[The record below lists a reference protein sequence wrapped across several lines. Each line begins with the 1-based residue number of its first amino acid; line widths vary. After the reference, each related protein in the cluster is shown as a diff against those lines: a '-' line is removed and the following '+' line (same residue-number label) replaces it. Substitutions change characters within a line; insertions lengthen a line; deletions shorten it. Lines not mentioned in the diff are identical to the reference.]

1 MLKRPNYKGK
11 LIVVEGIDGSGKSTQ
26 IDLLNKWL
34 HNQGKSVYFSEWNSS
49 ALVKST
55 TRLGKREK
63 MFTPTTFSLLQATD
77 FCDRWEN
84 FILPLLKAGAIVL
97 ADRYAFTAYARD
109 VARGVDPDWIRN
121 LYSFAAQPDLVLY
134 FRVSL
139 DVAVE
144 RITSARAKI
153 KYYEA
158 GMDLGLSD
166 NKVTSFRLFQ
176 QRIIDEYEKMVGEFN
191 MTVIDGELPVEV
203 QQKDIR
209 KIVTK
214 ILRGWEGLPNP
225 KIPPAGTAPQGSP
238 SHPETGGGQM
248 SSGNFYGAGFPY
260 NPLGEMPGYLIVLEG
275 SDGVGR
281 STHIQL
287 LRTWL
292 ESEGYAVSDTG
303 LKRSPFTSPGLDA
316 AKQGHTLGS
325 RTMSL
330 FYAADYADRL
340 ENQIIP
346 VLKAGFIVLSDRY
359 FYSIIARDVVR
370 GADPV
375 WARKVYG
382 FALVP
387 DLVLIP
393 AGRRGHPGNTHRPWA
408 GF

>member
-55 TRLGKREK
+55 TRLGKQEK

-121 LYSFAAQPDLVLY
+121 LYSFAAQPDLVFY

-144 RITSARAKI
+144 RITSSRAKI

-209 KIVTK
+209 KIVSK

-225 KIPPAGTAPQGSP
+225 KSPRRSSHRKKAPTIQTA
-238 SHPETGGGQM
+238 E
-248 SSGNFYGAGFPY
+248 A
-260 NPLGEMPGYLIVLEG
+260 
-275 SDGVGR
+275 
-281 STHIQL
+281 
-287 LRTWL
+287 
-292 ESEGYAVSDTG
+292 
-303 LKRSPFTSPGLDA
+303 
-316 AKQGHTLGS
+316 
-325 RTMSL
+325 
-330 FYAADYADRL
+330 
-340 ENQIIP
+340 NQ
-346 VLKAGFIVLSDRY
+346 
-359 FYSIIARDVVR
+359 
-370 GADPV
+370 
-375 WARKVYG
+375 
-382 FALVP
+382 
-387 DLVLIP
+387 
-393 AGRRGHPGNTHRPWA
+393 
-408 GF
+408 